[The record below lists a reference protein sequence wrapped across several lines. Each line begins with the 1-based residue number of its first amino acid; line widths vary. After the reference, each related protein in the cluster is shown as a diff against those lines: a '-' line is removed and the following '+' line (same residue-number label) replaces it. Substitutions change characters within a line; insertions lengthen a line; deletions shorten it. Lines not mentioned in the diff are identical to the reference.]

1 MSSVFGFYRELLQED
16 FHWTKVVYANGEF
29 PVKVWLTIIY
39 MAIWRQLCSPSLRH
53 HKQGPMKIKQTTIF
67 IFALTVGTA
76 FPVAAQTPQPI
87 AIPRAQAV
95 FEELP
100 TLSASDILRPE
111 FLSGPHHKVREE
123 VPTYSGANQFTIDSN
138 FGVFE
143 ADGNEM
149 LVRRINEINAIARL
163 QEVSRTDEFKEALRK
178 AAKSPMTAAKAIA
191 NDPVRTITNVP
202 KGLMKF
208 MGRIGENAKGLGEKH
223 EGTDAEGTQ
232 LQQVIGFSD
241 AKRKVAIS
249 LGVDPYSTNTVLQH
263 ELDQIAWASFAGG
276 AAFTLATLPVS
287 GAAGTALT
295 VTEVSGDFND
305 VLKEKSPTDLR
316 IMNRRALLDLGATE
330 NEADKFLNNNA
341 FSPSAQTA
349 FVLNLRSMKGVANRR
364 AFVRLAGETS
374 SSETDAIFCVQTAA
388 LMSKLNKELITL
400 SRIELLGEF
409 PICVAKDG
417 TTVIALQWDYA
428 AWTPGAAHFTDEI
441 EKFAAK
447 SPRNKKVVVALSGQV
462 SPRLRQE
469 LEARGQIVKDRV
481 APGPLK

>member
-1 MSSVFGFYRELLQED
+1 MLVVILSLLPLPLMSQQIIIGIMPQL
-16 FHWTKVVYANGEF
+16 WKA
-29 PVKVWLTIIY
+29 PVKSCKT
-39 MAIWRQLCSPSLRH
+39 
-53 HKQGPMKIKQTTIF
+53 MKTGLLF
-67 IFALTVGTA
+67 NFLAFALS
-76 FPVAAQTPQPI
+76 PDLLVAASAPSSTASAAPVI
-87 AIPRAQAV
+87 Y
-95 FEELP
+95 EELP
-100 TLSASDILRPE
+100 ELKASDILKPE

-123 VPTYSGANQFTIDSN
+123 VPTSSGANQFTIDSD

-149 LVRRINEINAIARL
+149 LVRRINEVNAIARL
-163 QEVSRTDEFKEALRK
+163 KEVSRTDEFKEALQK
-178 AAKSPMTAAKAIA
+178 AAKSPVAAAKAIA
-191 NDPVRTITNVP
+191 KDPVRTITNVP
-202 KGLMKF
+202 KGVMKF
-208 MGRIGENAKGLGEKH
+208 MGRIGENVKGIGQKH
-223 EGTDAEGTQ
+223 EDKDPEGSQ

-241 AKRKVAIS
+241 TKRKVAIS

-263 ELDQIAWASFAGG
+263 ELDEIAWASFAGG

-305 VLKEKSPTDLR
+305 ILKEKSPTDLR

-330 NEADKFLNNNA
+330 KETDRFLDNNA

-349 FVLNLRSMKGVANRR
+349 LVLNLKSLKGVANRR

-388 LMSKLNKELITL
+388 HMSKLNKEQIPL

-417 TTVIALQWDYA
+417 TTVVALQWDYA
-428 AWTPGAAHFTDEI
+428 AWTPGAAHVSDEV

-447 SPRNKKVVVALSGQV
+447 PPRNKKIVVAISGQV
-462 SPRLRQE
+462 SPRLREE
-469 LEARGQIVKDRV
+469 LEVRGQVVKDRV
-481 APGPLK
+481 TPGPQNKE